1 MKYQLIKQF
10 SEEDCGAACLA
21 SIAKHYGRV
30 FTINRIREAVGTGQL
45 GTTLLG
51 LRQGAD
57 ILGFNARSVKAS
69 PQIFDRIHEAPLPA
83 IIHWKGVHWVV
94 LYGKKGNKFVV
105 ADPAVGV
112 RYLERQLL
120 NEGWQDGV
128 MLLLEPDSTRF
139 WSQEDDLEKIG
150 GIGRFLKRVWP
161 YRGIIGQSLLLN
173 SFLGILSLASPFLM
187 QILTD
192 DVLVRGDTG

>member
-139 WSQEDDLEKIG
+139 WSQEDDLENWGNWTFFKACMAISWHHWTKFTAQLFSRYTFFG
-150 GIGRFLKRVWP
+150 FSLFNANP
-161 YRGIIGQSLLLN
+161 Y
-173 SFLGILSLASPFLM
+173 
-187 QILTD
+187 
-192 DVLVRGDTG
+192 

>member
-21 SIAKHYGRV
+21 SIAKHYDRV
-30 FTINRIREAVGTGQL
+30 FTLNRIREAVGTGQL

-51 LRQGAD
+51 LRQGAE

-69 PQIFDRIHEAPLPA
+69 PQILDRINEAPLPA

-105 ADPAVGV
+105 ADPGVGV

-128 MLLLEPDSTRF
+128 MLLLEPDPIRF
-139 WSQEDDLEKIG
+139 WSQEDDKEKIG
-150 GIGRFLKRVWP
+150 DIGRFFKTGFALSGYHWANCSTKFLSRSAF
-161 YRGIIGQSLLLN
+161 ISFSLFN
-173 SFLGILSLASPFLM
+173 ANPH
-187 QILTD
+187 
-192 DVLVRGDTG
+192 